1 MKITK
6 ISLYKCNIQYSF
18 KYSTWETKLSQAMV
32 IKIETDI
39 GLIGW
44 GEYTVNRWKT
54 EKILVSSSR
63 HLLNKNVEE
72 IYNGLILKPILG
84 FSKVDEFLI
93 GFDRRRRLVREG
105 FSIAL
110 YDLLGKYKKKPI
122 YQLFNNVGKV
132 RNVVDAM
139 PVIHVHSKEDRL
151 KILQKWEELG
161 VNFFK
166 IKITGDLIKDKDHL
180 SYLLLNKRLSSK
192 ILIVDD
198 DPDIIEILRYNLSL
212 AGYKVKA
219 ASNGK
224 EAIKKAKIFIPE
236 IILLDVMMPEMDG
249 IEACRLIREIPSLNN
264 SRIIFLSARNEDY
277 TQLSAFDAGADDY
290 ISKPVKPKILL
301 KKISSIFKRIHK
313 KENKIQLIDLGEI
326 KIDRNKYLVFINKNE
341 IQLPKKEFELFFL
354 LASKP
359 GNVFSRDEIM
369 NKVWGSDVIVGDR
382 TIDVHIRK
390 LREKI
395 GDLYFKTVKGIGYKF
410 NQY

>member
-1 MKITK
+1 MSKI
-6 ISLYKCNIQYSF
+6 
-18 KYSTWETKLSQAMV
+18 
-32 IKIETDI
+32 
-39 GLIGW
+39 
-44 GEYTVNRWKT
+44 
-54 EKILVSSSR
+54 
-63 HLLNKNVEE
+63 
-72 IYNGLILKPILG
+72 P
-84 FSKVDEFLI
+84 
-93 GFDRRRRLVREG
+93 
-105 FSIAL
+105 
-110 YDLLGKYKKKPI
+110 
-122 YQLFNNVGKV
+122 
-132 RNVVDAM
+132 
-139 PVIHVHSKEDRL
+139 
-151 KILQKWEELG
+151 
-161 VNFFK
+161 
-166 IKITGDLIKDKDHL
+166 
-180 SYLLLNKRLSSK
+180 K

-249 IEACRLIREIPSLNN
+249 IEACRLIREMPSLKN

-326 KIDRNKYLVFINKNE
+326 KIDRNKYLFFINKNE

>member
-1 MKITK
+1 MSKI
-6 ISLYKCNIQYSF
+6 
-18 KYSTWETKLSQAMV
+18 
-32 IKIETDI
+32 
-39 GLIGW
+39 
-44 GEYTVNRWKT
+44 
-54 EKILVSSSR
+54 
-63 HLLNKNVEE
+63 
-72 IYNGLILKPILG
+72 P
-84 FSKVDEFLI
+84 
-93 GFDRRRRLVREG
+93 
-105 FSIAL
+105 
-110 YDLLGKYKKKPI
+110 
-122 YQLFNNVGKV
+122 
-132 RNVVDAM
+132 
-139 PVIHVHSKEDRL
+139 
-151 KILQKWEELG
+151 
-161 VNFFK
+161 
-166 IKITGDLIKDKDHL
+166 
-180 SYLLLNKRLSSK
+180 K

-212 AGYKVKA
+212 AGYDVKG

-224 EAIKKAKIFIPE
+224 EAINKAKIFIPE

-341 IQLPKKEFELFFL
+341 IHLPKKEFELFFL

-395 GDLYFKTVKGIGYKF
+395 GDLYFKTVKGVGYKF

>member
-1 MKITK
+1 MSKI
-6 ISLYKCNIQYSF
+6 
-18 KYSTWETKLSQAMV
+18 
-32 IKIETDI
+32 
-39 GLIGW
+39 
-44 GEYTVNRWKT
+44 
-54 EKILVSSSR
+54 
-63 HLLNKNVEE
+63 
-72 IYNGLILKPILG
+72 P
-84 FSKVDEFLI
+84 
-93 GFDRRRRLVREG
+93 
-105 FSIAL
+105 
-110 YDLLGKYKKKPI
+110 
-122 YQLFNNVGKV
+122 
-132 RNVVDAM
+132 
-139 PVIHVHSKEDRL
+139 
-151 KILQKWEELG
+151 
-161 VNFFK
+161 
-166 IKITGDLIKDKDHL
+166 
-180 SYLLLNKRLSSK
+180 K

-212 AGYKVKA
+212 AGYDVKA

-249 IEACRLIREIPSLNN
+249 IEACRLIREIPSLKN

>member
-1 MKITK
+1 MSKI
-6 ISLYKCNIQYSF
+6 
-18 KYSTWETKLSQAMV
+18 
-32 IKIETDI
+32 
-39 GLIGW
+39 
-44 GEYTVNRWKT
+44 
-54 EKILVSSSR
+54 
-63 HLLNKNVEE
+63 
-72 IYNGLILKPILG
+72 P
-84 FSKVDEFLI
+84 
-93 GFDRRRRLVREG
+93 
-105 FSIAL
+105 
-110 YDLLGKYKKKPI
+110 
-122 YQLFNNVGKV
+122 
-132 RNVVDAM
+132 
-139 PVIHVHSKEDRL
+139 
-151 KILQKWEELG
+151 
-161 VNFFK
+161 
-166 IKITGDLIKDKDHL
+166 
-180 SYLLLNKRLSSK
+180 K

-212 AGYKVKA
+212 AGYEVKA

-224 EAIKKAKIFIPE
+224 EAVKKAKIFIPE

-277 TQLSAFDAGADDY
+277 TQLSAFDSGADDY

-341 IQLPKKEFELFFL
+341 IHLPKKEFELFFL

>member
-1 MKITK
+1 MSKI
-6 ISLYKCNIQYSF
+6 
-18 KYSTWETKLSQAMV
+18 
-32 IKIETDI
+32 
-39 GLIGW
+39 
-44 GEYTVNRWKT
+44 
-54 EKILVSSSR
+54 
-63 HLLNKNVEE
+63 
-72 IYNGLILKPILG
+72 P
-84 FSKVDEFLI
+84 
-93 GFDRRRRLVREG
+93 
-105 FSIAL
+105 
-110 YDLLGKYKKKPI
+110 
-122 YQLFNNVGKV
+122 
-132 RNVVDAM
+132 
-139 PVIHVHSKEDRL
+139 
-151 KILQKWEELG
+151 
-161 VNFFK
+161 
-166 IKITGDLIKDKDHL
+166 
-180 SYLLLNKRLSSK
+180 K

-212 AGYKVKA
+212 AGYEVKA

-249 IEACRLIREIPSLNN
+249 IEACRLIREIPSLKN

-359 GNVFSRDEIM
+359 GDVFSRDQIM
-369 NKVWGSDVIVGDR
+369 NKVWGSDIIVGDR

-395 GDLYFKTVKGIGYKF
+395 GDLYFKTVKGVGYKF

>member
-1 MKITK
+1 MSKI
-6 ISLYKCNIQYSF
+6 
-18 KYSTWETKLSQAMV
+18 
-32 IKIETDI
+32 
-39 GLIGW
+39 
-44 GEYTVNRWKT
+44 
-54 EKILVSSSR
+54 
-63 HLLNKNVEE
+63 
-72 IYNGLILKPILG
+72 P
-84 FSKVDEFLI
+84 
-93 GFDRRRRLVREG
+93 
-105 FSIAL
+105 
-110 YDLLGKYKKKPI
+110 
-122 YQLFNNVGKV
+122 
-132 RNVVDAM
+132 
-139 PVIHVHSKEDRL
+139 
-151 KILQKWEELG
+151 
-161 VNFFK
+161 
-166 IKITGDLIKDKDHL
+166 
-180 SYLLLNKRLSSK
+180 K

-212 AGYKVKA
+212 AGYEVKA

-236 IILLDVMMPEMDG
+236 IILLDVMMPKMDG
-249 IEACRLIREIPSLNN
+249 IEACRLIREIPSLKN

>member
-1 MKITK
+1 MSKI
-6 ISLYKCNIQYSF
+6 
-18 KYSTWETKLSQAMV
+18 
-32 IKIETDI
+32 
-39 GLIGW
+39 
-44 GEYTVNRWKT
+44 
-54 EKILVSSSR
+54 
-63 HLLNKNVEE
+63 
-72 IYNGLILKPILG
+72 P
-84 FSKVDEFLI
+84 
-93 GFDRRRRLVREG
+93 
-105 FSIAL
+105 
-110 YDLLGKYKKKPI
+110 
-122 YQLFNNVGKV
+122 
-132 RNVVDAM
+132 
-139 PVIHVHSKEDRL
+139 
-151 KILQKWEELG
+151 
-161 VNFFK
+161 
-166 IKITGDLIKDKDHL
+166 
-180 SYLLLNKRLSSK
+180 K

-212 AGYKVKA
+212 AGYEVKA

-249 IEACRLIREIPSLNN
+249 IEACRLIREMPSLKN

-359 GNVFSRDEIM
+359 GNVFSRYEIM